1 MLDDFCLWS
10 AKGNVF
16 VEEQKARNQN
26 LLVIT
31 YFFLTATKEWAS
43 WPVNYFLGI
52 FLAFASVEGRE
63 WKKMSFSVP
72 TYFKLP
78 YYIFLFILRFR
89 ASRKREDIYL
99 KDGDSHIRS
108 RKKKTPKRCYGVSL
122 TL

>member
-16 VEEQKARNQN
+16 VEEEKTRNQN

-89 ASRKREDIYL
+89 ASKREDIYL
-99 KDGDSHIRS
+99 KDSDSHIRS
-108 RKKKTPKRCYGVSL
+108 RKKKTLRGVMEFH
-122 TL
+122 